1 MRAQRYNRVI
11 LRVHN
16 WHNGFANA
24 REVKCPE
31 GSFYRQYPQLC
42 EQTCEKPEIVECNPA
57 DKNNGPF
64 GCRCDRQHVR
74 HNGIC
79 ITPDKCPKPCK

>member
-1 MRAQRYNRVI
+1 MTKFI
-11 LRVHN
+11 LITLLFI
-16 WHNGFANA
+16 GATICLANA